1 MFKPVLP
8 NVRPCE
14 CWELEVFSFKISP
27 QSLIFVL
34 YIARW
39 KKRKNLKIRW
49 SKIYLDSLLSKT
61 TKCSNVVNQMKT
73 KREVSNDQMQVRL

>member
-1 MFKPVLP
+1 M
-8 NVRPCE
+8 
-14 CWELEVFSFKISP
+14 
-27 QSLIFVL
+27 
-34 YIARW
+34 ARW

-73 KREVSNDQMQVRL
+73 KSEVSNDQMQVRL